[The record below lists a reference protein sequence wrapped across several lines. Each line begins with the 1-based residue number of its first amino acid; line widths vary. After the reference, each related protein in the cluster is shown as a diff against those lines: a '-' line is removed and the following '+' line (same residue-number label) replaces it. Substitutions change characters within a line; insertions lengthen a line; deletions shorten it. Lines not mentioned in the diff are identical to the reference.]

1 MCEWRDVQ
9 GCTGA
14 ARSHRSQEAPYL
26 TFPRKRGEGISFFVE
41 RAAALP
47 IPSPARGGGL
57 GRGPLGSVSV
67 RSLGKRFGQW
77 PLGSCANLNEREHAA
92 HDHASDNARAVRRR
106 RSRVADHA
114 TRCGRGWRRSE
125 CYRTR

>member
-47 IPSPARGGGL
+47 IPSPACGGGL
-57 GRGPLGSVSV
+57 GRGPLGSVF
-67 RSLGKRFGQW
+67 RAF
-77 PLGSCANLNEREHAA
+77 AREKI
-92 HDHASDNARAVRRR
+92 RAMAPWFLRK
-106 RSRVADHA
+106 SQ
-114 TRCGRGWRRSE
+114 
-125 CYRTR
+125 